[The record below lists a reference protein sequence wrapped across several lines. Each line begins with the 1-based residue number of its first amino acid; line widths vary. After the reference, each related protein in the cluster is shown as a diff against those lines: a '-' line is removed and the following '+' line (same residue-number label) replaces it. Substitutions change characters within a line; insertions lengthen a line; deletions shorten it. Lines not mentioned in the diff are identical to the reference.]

1 MFGSEIGLSL
11 LGLFGSSPL
20 YMGITFA
27 IFKSSGKW
35 PSLNDLLKIITKP
48 LITSCFTCFSNDTL
62 ISIVALFLSW
72 FISLRTS
79 LLSVGRKN
87 KLSFIGLVK

>member
-1 MFGSEIGLSL
+1 MS
-11 LGLFGSSPL
+11 
-20 YMGITFA
+20 ITFE

-48 LITSCFTCFSNDTL
+48 LIISCFTCFSNDTL

-72 FISLRTS
+72 FMSLRTS

-87 KLSFIGLVK
+87 NLSFIGSVK